1 MIKTLALLGLLSLP
15 LNAGIKIKE
24 KESPSSL
31 SLDQVKQGTDI
42 LGNVNIEVI
51 GRLNV
56 GDLVS
61 FKLTEKLLI
70 GRVTKVDVV
79 ENESIKIIGVF
90 DKEDKAGFG
99 FFFSQKE
106 GKIGGSLLFEN
117 DNITYRLRFN
127 EDKKIFYFEKD
138 QTPPIKINH
147 DSSAKR
153 NSATRRTSV

>member
-1 MIKTLALLGLLSLP
+1 MIKILALLGLLSLP
-15 LNAGIKIKE
+15 VYGGLKIKE
-24 KESPSSL
+24 KESSSSL
-31 SLDQVKQGTDI
+31 SLDQVKPGTDN
-42 LGNVNIEVI
+42 LGNVNIDLI
-51 GRLNV
+51 AKLNP

-61 FKLTEKLLI
+61 FKLADKVVV
-70 GRVTKVDVV
+70 GRVTKVEVA
-79 ENESIKIIGVF
+79 EGESIKVIGIF

-106 GKIGGSLLFEN
+106 GRIGGTLLFEG

-127 EDKKIFYFEKD
+127 EEKKFFYFEKD